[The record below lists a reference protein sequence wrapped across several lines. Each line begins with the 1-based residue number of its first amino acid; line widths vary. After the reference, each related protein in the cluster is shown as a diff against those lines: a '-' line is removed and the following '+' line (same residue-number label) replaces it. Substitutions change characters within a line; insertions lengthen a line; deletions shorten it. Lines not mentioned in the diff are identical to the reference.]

1 MFTNNTS
8 HLRETMVNTD
18 LFSFFGMTA
27 AAVEAFGLG
36 YVVEEGTSQHQG
48 EFRRVNREQ
57 DLGDKGLRKAKLSY
71 HPVDY
76 SRKYNVVIS

>member
-1 MFTNNTS
+1 
-8 HLRETMVNTD
+8 MVAYTVSEPLAPDSLLIHFEKGDAEYKGVYQAINQIF
-18 LFSFFGMTA
+18 LA
-27 AAVEAFGLG
+27 R
-36 YVVEEGTSQHQG
+36 QG
-48 EFRRVNREQ
+48 KGFMRVNREQ